1 MKRNWTKRAA
11 CIGLAAAMTAAALAG
26 CGSSSSSSS
35 DSESANTSG
44 YDEFITVDVFDSQ
57 ANFQG
62 IQTGWFAK
70 IVKEKFNMEL
80 NIIAPN
86 VAGGGDTL
94 YQTRSANG
102 NLGDLIITNAD
113 ASRLKDMVEAGLIY
127 DMSDLIGDEE
137 YLMAYKEAIDSCS
150 ALAEENGVWAVP
162 SEVSTQSATDPC
174 DATEPT
180 NAASLRWDAYAAVGY
195 PTIDDLD
202 GLLDVLEEMQN
213 AVSESDSGKQTYAL
227 SLFSDWD
234 GDLMQN
240 ADGIYGLYGYT
251 NMGFALGKS
260 DGSDVQSV
268 LDEDG
273 IYWQTLKFFYEA
285 NQRGLLDSESTTQN
299 YDTLASK
306 YKDGQILY
314 SLWPWLGSSQYNTD
328 ENTSEG
334 KGFATAIIEDSECS
348 TYGSMP
354 YGKTSC
360 AIMVGSSAQDPERMV
375 DFVNWLYS
383 PEGIQCSGVGSS
395 STAGPEGLAWEI
407 VDGEPAFTDYGIT
420 VLVNKQTD
428 EQVPEEWGTG
438 SWEDGMSALNYKA
451 VGLVDVDESTGI
463 CYNYQKWEDYEEK
476 TATALTEDWSAHNDG
491 AAYGIEA
498 LENAGKLLVI
508 PGSNYS
514 TPEYSTDIS
523 TIKEQCKQTIVDYS
537 WKMVYASGDSE
548 FDSLFQEM
556 IRTAKGLGFDD
567 VYAVDEQNFKDK
579 FAAQAESVAASNA
592 AAE

>member
-1 MKRNWTKRAA
+1 MRKNWVKKAVSL
-11 CIGLAAAMTAAALAG
+11 GLTSVMAVSALAG

-35 DSESANTSG
+35 TADSENTSP
-44 YDEFITVDVFDSQ
+44 YEEFITVDVFDSQ

-62 IQTGWFAK
+62 IQTGWFAQ

-113 ASRLKDMVEAGLIY
+113 SSRLADMVEAGLIY
-127 DMSDLIGDEE
+127 DMSEDIEDEE
-137 YLMAYKEAIDSCS
+137 YLQQYMEAIENCS
-150 ALAEENGVWAVP
+150 ALANEDGVWAVP
-162 SEVSTQSATDPC
+162 SEISNQSATDPC

-180 NAASLRWDAYAAVGY
+180 NAASLRWDAYAAIGY
-195 PTIDDLD
+195 PEITDLD
-202 GLLDVLEEMQN
+202 GLLDVLEEMQE

-234 GDLMQN
+234 GDMMQN
-240 ADGIYGLYGYT
+240 ADGITGLYGYT

-260 DGSDVQSV
+260 DGSDIQSL

-273 IYWQTLKFFYEA
+273 IYYQALKFFYEA
-285 NQRGLLDSESTTQN
+285 NQRGLVDPESTTQN

-306 YKDGQILY
+306 YADGQILY
-314 SLWPWLGSSQYNTD
+314 SLWPWLGSSQYNT
-328 ENTSEG
+328 ESNTSEG
-334 KGFATAIIEDSECS
+334 KGFATAIIDDSECS

-375 DFVNWLYS
+375 DFINWLYS
-383 PEGIQCSGVGSS
+383 PEGIAAQGVGSS
-395 STAGPEGLAWEI
+395 TTAGPEGLAWEI
-407 VDGEPAFTDYGIT
+407 VDGEPVFTDYGVT
-420 VLVNKQTD
+420 VLVNKETD
-428 EQVPEEWGTG
+428 TEVPEEWGTG
-438 SWEDGMSALNYKA
+438 TWEDGMSALNFKA
-451 VGLVDVDESTGI
+451 VGLVDVDEETGI
-463 CYNYQKWEDYEEK
+463 CYNYQKWEDYEER
-476 TATALTEDWSAHNDG
+476 TSTALTEDWSEHNDG

-508 PGSNYS
+508 AGSNYS
-514 TPEYSTDIS
+514 TPEYSTDVS

-537 WKMVYASGDSE
+537 WQMVFASDDE
-548 FDSLFQEM
+548 TFESLFEEM
-556 IRTAKGLGFDD
+556 VTTAKGLGFDQ
-567 VYAVDEQNFKDK
+567 VYEVDYQNFLDK
-579 FAAQAESVAASNA
+579 FAAQEESIAASA
-592 AAE
+592 DAE